1 MKYEYDNDHLRM
13 LEQLIATG
21 EVYKEHKKVKPC
33 LKIRGTI
40 SDEQIRQ
47 AIDDTKTWAEIGAL
61 VGMTGAGVR
70 ARAIALGIQKKKLNK
85 YVTNEQVKQA
95 MDDTKQKKKIKA
107 DQIRSVFEQYAETKT
122 WEEMGNMRGMSKQN
136 FTYHAQKLGLERKK
150 LHRSRNKN
158 DD

>member
-1 MKYEYDNDHLRM
+1 
-13 LEQLIATG
+13 
-21 EVYKEHKKVKPC
+21 
-33 LKIRGTI
+33 
-40 SDEQIRQ
+40 
-47 AIDDTKTWAEIGAL
+47 
-61 VGMTGAGVR
+61 MTGAGVR

>member
-47 AIDDTKTWAEIGAL
+47 AIDDTKPWAEIGAL

-107 DQIRSVFEQYAETKT
+107 DQIRYVFEQYAETKT
-122 WEEMGNMRGMSKQN
+122 WEEMGNMLGMSKQN